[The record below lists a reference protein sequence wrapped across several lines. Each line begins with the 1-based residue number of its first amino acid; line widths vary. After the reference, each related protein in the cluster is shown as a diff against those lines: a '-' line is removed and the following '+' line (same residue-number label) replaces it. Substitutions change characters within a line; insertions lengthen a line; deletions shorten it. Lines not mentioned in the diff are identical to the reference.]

1 MNRKEFAQYLNIKPN
16 YLRSLI
22 SKGKIIEENG
32 EIDSNNPINWN
43 FILKKKSEVVNG
55 KMQSSPKPVKVPSIK
70 NKATNQSSSVMITAI
85 TTIDHEK
92 KAIEIVKIKADI
104 KLKELEYAKKIGK
117 IIPLRLF
124 ASNINT
130 FLIGTVGK
138 AKNELH
144 KFIENEFDDNEIALE
159 HKKYISEIIDESIK
173 NNIKSAIEE
182 MKKEADEYSL
192 MTSW

>member
-1 MNRKEFAQYLNIKPN
+1 MNRKEFAKYLDIKAN
-16 YLRSLI
+16 HLRSLI

-43 FILKKKSEVVNG
+43 FILRKKDKVVNG
-55 KMQSSPKPVKVPSIK
+55 TIQSKTPQAPRKQAVRQQVGSIM
-70 NKATNQSSSVMITAI
+70 ASAV
-85 TTIDHEK
+85 TTIDHK
-92 KAIEIVKIKADI
+92 KKTIEIVKIKADI
-104 KLKELEYAKKIGK
+104 KLKELEYAKKKGK

-138 AKNELH
+138 VKNELY
-144 KFIENEFDDNEIALE
+144 KFIENEFDDNNKVLE
-159 HKKYISEIIDESIK
+159 HKKYISELIDESIK
-173 NNIKSAIEE
+173 DNKESAIEE
-182 MKKEADEYSL
+182 MKKEAEDYSL

>member
-1 MNRKEFAQYLNIKPN
+1 MNRKEFAKYLDVKANH
-16 YLRSLI
+16 LRSLI

-32 EIDSNNPINWN
+32 EIDSNNPINWA
-43 FILKKKSEVVNG
+43 FIIKKKDKVVNG
-55 KMQSSPKPVKVPSIK
+55 TIQSKLTKTPPRRKS
-70 NKATNQSSSVMITAI
+70 ANQDSSVMVSAV

-104 KLKELEYAKKIGK
+104 KLKELEYAKKKAK

-138 AKNELH
+138 VKNELH
-144 KFIENEFDDNEIALE
+144 KFIENEFDDNETALE

-173 NNIKSAIEE
+173 NNIKSAIDE
-182 MKKEADEYSL
+182 MQKEADDYSL